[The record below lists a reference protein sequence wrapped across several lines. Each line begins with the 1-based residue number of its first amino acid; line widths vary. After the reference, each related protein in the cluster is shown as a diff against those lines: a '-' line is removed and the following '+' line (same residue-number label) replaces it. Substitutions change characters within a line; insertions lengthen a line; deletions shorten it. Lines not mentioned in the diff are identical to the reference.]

1 MLYQRTLYGC
11 QALNKNNY
19 TNYLGF
25 RASMYFL
32 YPGLSGHPQNH
43 WVTKQTK
50 YGRATNRKPT
60 ITGKHQHLSKKYK
73 YINIF
78 QSFNKSNY

>member
-1 MLYQRTLYGC
+1 MLYQKTLCGC
-11 QALNKNNY
+11 QALNKTNH

-43 WVTKQTK
+43 WATKQTK
-50 YGRATNRKPT
+50 YGTATNTKPT
-60 ITGKHQHLSKKYK
+60 ITCKLQHLSKKCK

-78 QSFNKSNY
+78 QLFKKK